1 MTRVPAGSQKQ
12 IDAAAADDASPAD
25 SHVGAWAEEIVRTD
39 TAGHA
44 YVRLSRDGRSI
55 LLQLSAPGSQPR
67 VLART
72 DVADLS
78 YTELRGVSER
88 EAARL
93 TRAYAATLRTGRSP
107 AARHLAEAMTGG
119 SPIAAEAAA
128 AETAPVPASV
138 ELHRFALCASGH
150 SAVRGVFS
158 PAEIAALDREAERA
172 LAAVGE
178 FVKAGRDLAYTF
190 YDRDTYLGT
199 RCLYCWGDACLQLAD
214 CDLIHAIS
222 DAVIGPHKLFDM
234 SVHAALPAVRF
245 GPERTAAWHRDIDVF
260 ADSPINVRYLWFFIY
275 LDDFTAENGAPWI
288 VPGSQRI
295 PIDRIPDERLG
306 ADRFLTR
313 TQLLGEAGDVIV
325 INPSALHTVGYNV
338 TERPRRMIN
347 VGICHAEVR
356 PLLDHWAIG
365 GPAIHQRATP
375 RLREMLGEQ
384 TDWRLDT
391 TWSLLPEGWQ
401 TAERGHASGDPA
413 TRVFPREQQ
422 GFQRSHRMGEDAR
435 GGAPQGGASEKEHG
449 TESRATDRRP

>member
-1 MTRVPAGSQKQ
+1 MTHVPAGSQKH
-12 IDAAAADDASPAD
+12 IDAAATDDASPAD
-25 SHVGAWAEEIVRTD
+25 SRVGAWAEEIVRTD
-39 TAGHA
+39 SAGHA
-44 YVRLSRDGRSI
+44 YVRLSRAGRSI

-72 DVADLS
+72 DVGDLS

-93 TRAYAATLRTGRSP
+93 TRAYAATLRAGRSP
-107 AARHLAEAMTGG
+107 IARRLADAMTGG
-119 SPIAAEAAA
+119 SPAAAEAAA
-128 AETAPVPASV
+128 IPSSATGM

-150 SAVRGVFS
+150 TAVRGAFS
-158 PAEIAALDREAERA
+158 TGELAALDREAERA

-178 FVKAGRDLAYTF
+178 VVRAGRDLAYTF

-222 DAVIGPHKLFDM
+222 DAVIGPHRLFDM
-234 SVHAALPAVRF
+234 SVHAALPAARF
-245 GPERTAAWHRDIDVF
+245 GRERTAAWHRDIDVF
-260 ADSPINVRYLWFFIY
+260 PDSPTNVRYLWFFIY

-295 PIDRIPDERLG
+295 PIDRVPDERLG

-313 TQLLGEAGDVIV
+313 SQLLGQAGDVIV

-347 VGICHAEVR
+347 VGVCHAEVR
-356 PLLDHWAIG
+356 PLLDHWAIA
-365 GPAIHQRATP
+365 GPAIHRCATP
-375 RLREMLGEQ
+375 RLRQMLGEH

-401 TAERGHASGDPA
+401 TADRGRESGDPA
-413 TRVFPREQQ
+413 TRTFPREQQ
-422 GFQRSHRMGEDAR
+422 GFQRSHRMGEDPR
-435 GGAPQGGASEKEHG
+435 GGAPQGGEGREG
-449 TESRATDRRP
+449 RETPSRATDRRP